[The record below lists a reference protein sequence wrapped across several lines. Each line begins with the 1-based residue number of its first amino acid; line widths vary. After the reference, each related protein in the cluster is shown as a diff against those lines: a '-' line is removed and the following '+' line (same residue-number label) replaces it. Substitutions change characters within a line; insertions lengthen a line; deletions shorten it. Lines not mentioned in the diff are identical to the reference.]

1 MTTKLTRSIGGSA
14 AAERRERPARQWLVV
29 VVAAAGWL
37 TAGNFLLARFTG
49 TALFCVPGSD
59 CGTVHASRYA
69 AFLGLPTA
77 AWGAALYAA
86 VGGLG
91 WFGLP
96 ARRWLA
102 AFVLSVVGLSA
113 AAYLVYLALFVL
125 GAACVYCGVSAAIAG
140 TLLAVVLAGRPPATG
155 HRPLLRAGSLAV
167 LGGLTALGT
176 VVIVA
181 TAFGVNGLF

>member
-1 MTTKLTRSIGGSA
+1 
-14 AAERRERPARQWLVV
+14 VV
-29 VVAAAGWL
+29 AVAAAGWL
-37 TAGNFLLARFTG
+37 IAANLLLAPFTG
-49 TALFCVPGSD
+49 MALFCVPGSD

-69 AFLGLPTA
+69 AFLGLPTS

-91 WFGLP
+91 LLGLP

-113 AAYLVYLALFVL
+113 ATYLAYLALFVL
-125 GAACVYCGVSAAIAG
+125 GAACVYCFVSAAIAG
-140 TLLAVVLAGRPPATG
+140 TLLAVVLAGRPAATA
-155 HRPLLRAGSLAV
+155 HRPLLSAGSLAG

-176 VVIVA
+176 VAIVA
-181 TAFGVNGLF
+181 TAFGVNGLS

>member
-1 MTTKLTRSIGGSA
+1 MTNKLTSSIGGSA

-37 TAGNFLLARFTG
+37 TAANFLLAPLTG
-49 TALFCVPGSD
+49 MALFCAPGSD
-59 CGTVHASRYA
+59 CGAVHASRYA

-91 WFGLP
+91 LLGLP

-113 AAYLVYLALFVL
+113 ATYFAYLALFVL
-125 GAACVYCGVSAAIAG
+125 GAACVYCFVSAAIAG
-140 TLLAVVLAGRPPATG
+140 TLLAVVLGGRPAATAQ
-155 HRPLLRAGSLAV
+155 RPLVRAGSLAV

-176 VVIVA
+176 VAIVA
-181 TAFGVNGLF
+181 AAFGVNGLS